1 MSPEPRRIV
10 QLLVVVGACGSIAG
24 APIATA
30 NEPRV
35 GDGSADVT
43 ISDLEAEGYNVAINW
58 VGGSRNLPLSQ
69 CRVAA
74 IHNPDRSG
82 ERPQTF
88 TTVYVDVACP
98 DDDWGDSGIGFGI
111 GFG

>member
-1 MSPEPRRIV
+1 MSLEPIRIV
-10 QLLVVVGACGSIAG
+10 QLLVVAWVCASIAG

-30 NEPRV
+30 DEPRV
-35 GDGSADVT
+35 GEGSADVT
-43 ISDLEAEGYNVAINW
+43 IADLEADGYNVAINW
-58 VGGSRNLPLSQ
+58 VGGSRNLPLAQ
-69 CRVAA
+69 CRAVA